1 LRWPEYF
8 LYLGTSAR
16 KSYTSRRGAYTTALI
31 RTLSAV
37 PRIGT
42 GVKRRVTLH
51 CGRVRFGDV
60 FNPDDERRAMPVRP
74 GYIKKIANLLLERY
88 PEAFTADF
96 EHNKEA
102 VVRVTNV
109 ESKDVRNRI
118 AGYVTRRV
126 RVQAAEA

>member
-1 LRWPEYF
+1 
-8 LYLGTSAR
+8 
-16 KSYTSRRGAYTTALI
+16 
-31 RTLSAV
+31 
-37 PRIGT
+37 
-42 GVKRRVTLH
+42 
-51 CGRVRFGDV
+51 
-60 FNPDDERRAMPVRP
+60 MPVRP

-96 EHNKEA
+96 EHNKEV

-126 RVQAAEA
+126 RVRAAEA